1 MVTFDALCT
10 VAEAMEKETTRR
22 ETLACRAYVAPPITP
37 SHQGSIPP
45 SEWDQL
51 KDALR
56 AELKQEIQS
65 QVFLLGKTIAKEI
78 CSQLQQE
85 QALAPQLTTSHPRED
100 NRQDERPDRSSGIT
114 KGAPYVLSVE
124 PLATFNA
131 TAHDNAPTGRVF
143 LLLGHCRA
151 GDRRG

>member
-85 QALAPQLTTSHPRED
+85 QALAP
-100 NRQDERPDRSSGIT
+100 
-114 KGAPYVLSVE
+114 
-124 PLATFNA
+124 ATNYQPPQGGQ
-131 TAHDNAPTGRVF
+131 PTGRETRSF
-143 LLLGHCRA
+143 QWDNQGRPLCAECGAAGHVQRYCPRQRSNRSGFPA
-151 GDRRG
+151 PRPL